1 MANDA
6 STYGPQTPAYG
17 VGDSVRE
24 PAYGALRL
32 RKTAKSETALDLWP
46 LVSLLNY
53 FKFMKTIDR
62 YDVTR

>member
-6 STYGPQTPAYG
+6 STCGPQMPAYG
-17 VGDSVRE
+17 VGDTVRE

-32 RKTAKSETALDLWP
+32 RKTAVLETALTLWL

-53 FKFMKTIDR
+53 FKFMRNLWID
-62 YDVTR
+62 VM